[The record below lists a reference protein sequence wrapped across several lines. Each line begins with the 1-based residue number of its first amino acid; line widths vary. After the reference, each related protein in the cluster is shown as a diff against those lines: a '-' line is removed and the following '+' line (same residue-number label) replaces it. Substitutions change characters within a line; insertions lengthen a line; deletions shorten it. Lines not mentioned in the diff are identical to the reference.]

1 MIWLVLGIVLWVAAH
16 FFKRFAPGARAAMTA
31 KMGEASKAPI
41 GVLLLISVVMIVI
54 GFRSSDFIAVYEPPD
69 WTRHVNNLL
78 MVGAVVLFGLGHS
91 KSRLR
96 GMMRH
101 PMLASVIVWAVA
113 HLLVNGDLSSIILFG
128 SMGIWAVLQMQMINR
143 AEPVGARWDGGS
155 LAGDIRLAVITV
167 VIFAII
173 TGVHT
178 WLGKWPFPV

>member
-16 FFKRFAPGARAAMTA
+16 FFKRLAPDARAAMTA
-31 KMGEASKAPI
+31 KMGAASKGPI
-41 GVLLLISVVMIVI
+41 ALVLLISLVLIVI
-54 GFRSSDFIAVYEPPD
+54 GFRSSDFIPIYEPPN

-78 MVGAVVLFGLGHS
+78 MVFAVALFGLGHS

-101 PMLASVIVWAVA
+101 PMLIGMITWAVA

-128 SMGIWAVLQMQMINR
+128 SMGIWAILQMQMINR
-143 AEPVGARWDGGS
+143 AEPAGPRWDGGS
-155 LAGDIRLAVITV
+155 VAGDIRLAVITI
-167 VIFAII
+167 VIFASI
-173 TGVHT
+173 TGIHT